1 MPAAHIIKNNDKII
15 KRTLESINAEKKYY
29 ENMKSEYC
37 SSVNSN
43 NEYKKEQN
51 EFANGMLIKSQ
62 SYSCFFLKEK
72 GDRSKNI
79 IEQVYDQRDVKDAC
93 YVNVYDKSKKS
104 VEKYKMKSV
113 VETILKNPNM
123 DSFDTN
129 KFGQVRF
136 YNDLYLPE
144 DIYKFVV
151 EHHNTI
157 KDTSYC

>member
-1 MPAAHIIKNNDKII
+1 MPAAHIINNNAKVIE
-15 KRTLESINAEKKYY
+15 RTLKSINAEKKYY
-29 ENMKSEYC
+29 EQIKSEYY
-37 SSVNSN
+37 SSVNTN
-43 NEYKKEQN
+43 NEYKKEQK
-51 EFANGMLIKSQ
+51 EFANGMLMKSQ

-72 GDRSKNI
+72 GDRAKNI
-79 IEQVYDQRDVKDAC
+79 IEQIYDKRDVEDAC

-104 VEKYKMKSV
+104 IEKYKMEDV
-113 VETILKNPNM
+113 VKKILKTPNM
-123 DSFDTN
+123 ESFDAN

-151 EHHNTI
+151 GHHSTI